1 MPAVFLL
8 SGRHLVSNAYG
19 GTAVYRRRPP
29 GVGSLPYC
37 APAYSTERSRRSPRA
52 AIFSDHE
59 TPRQEC
65 RRPLIKQPKAWRSI
79 SGERAIQAARGVFG
93 DRRFIVGKRYN
104 SACAEVVCSKLPA
117 RRTTLQQFVR
127 PASCSPRCPPNHA
140 IAHCSF
146 RSSPAL
152 PHWRSCAEPRG
163 STKITPA
170 SDRGLAG
177 RIRSGIAYSSSK
189 RARAAKVPERFRRSS
204 CADHDIGP
212 WPRRHGQFRSD
223 MIARI
228 RIEPLCQRVRGQA

>member
-19 GTAVYRRRPP
+19 RTAVYRRRPA

-104 SACAEVVCSKLPA
+104 SACAEVVCSKL
-117 RRTTLQQFVR
+117 LLVG
-127 PASCSPRCPPNHA
+127 PP
-140 IAHCSF
+140 F
-146 RSSPAL
+146 
-152 PHWRSCAEPRG
+152 
-163 STKITPA
+163 
-170 SDRGLAG
+170 
-177 RIRSGIAYSSSK
+177 SSSFDLL
-189 RARAAKVPERFRRSS
+189 RAHL
-204 CADHDIGP
+204 D
-212 WPRRHGQFRSD
+212 
-223 MIARI
+223 ARQI
-228 RIEPLCQRVRGQA
+228 MQ